1 VTVRRPVVVRGI
13 DRKTV
18 SVMAYDRFCHEIVA
32 QTRQIAS
39 LLERRD
45 EPADARAALASCPG
59 WNAGQLLRHLG
70 GVQRWAEE
78 VVRTRAV
85 GPVPDDDHGALVD
98 YADEDLRVVVPW
110 LVESAA
116 LLAYTLR
123 EAGPDVAVW
132 TPVPNGTTTFYARRF
147 THETLLHRADVSLAL
162 AGTFTAEPPV
172 VIDALDEWMELGS
185 LPLHL
190 DRDPRV
196 RELLG
201 PGRTLRLHASDVR
214 NAETDWLVD
223 MTGDVITWRRS
234 GEPAAVTV
242 EVPLTRLLLLVYRR
256 LTPAAA
262 GATISGDENLFDF
275 WLERVGFG

>member
-1 VTVRRPVVVRGI
+1 M
-13 DRKTV
+13 
-18 SVMAYDRFCHEIVA
+18 SVMAYDRCCDEIVV
-32 QTRQIAS
+32 QTHQLAS
-39 LLERRD
+39 FLERRN
-45 EPADARAALASCPG
+45 EPADARAPLSSCPG
-59 WNAGQLLRHLG
+59 WNVGQLLRHLG

-85 GPVPDDDHGALVD
+85 GPVPDEYHGALVD

-116 LLAYTLR
+116 LLGHALR

-132 TPVPNGTTTFYARRF
+132 TPVPDGTAAFYARRF
-147 THETLLHRADVSLAL
+147 THEALVHRADVSLAL
-162 AGTFTAEPPV
+162 GATFSAEPAV
-172 VIDALDEWMELGS
+172 VIDALDEWMELGA

-201 PGRTLRLHASDVR
+201 PGRTLRLHAGDQG
-214 NAETDWLVD
+214 NGATDWIID
-223 MTGDVITWRRS
+223 MTGDVIAWRRS

-242 EVPLTRLLLLVYRR
+242 EAPLTGLLLLVYRR

-262 GATISGDENLFDF
+262 GARISGDESLFHF